1 MVETRS
7 GLTGGP
13 SQDDQGQHVV
23 EPRAVPQLNES
34 WRNRIPPPEQFKQG
48 EDIEIY
54 LLRLENWF
62 DVTRVNGNERA
73 QILLSI
79 IGSFAFKQIMNF
91 REGNLLESTYDQ
103 LKEVLVSRFAAKQT
117 VLYERV
123 KFRSVKQTNESITE
137 YIAKIKDLA
146 ARCKYPGAHFE
157 DILLEKF
164 ASSIKNDKIVDA
176 LVSDESMTWEKA
188 VKLAVVMEARDV
200 GKSGRSVVDVDLVKN
215 VKPCFRCGR
224 TNHTHDKCK
233 FKSYSCSN
241 CKQMGHLKVMCKS
254 TSSQTNH
261 SNQT

>member
-34 WRNRIPPPEQFKQG
+34 WRNRIPPPERFKQG

-62 DVTRVNGNERA
+62 DVTRVNVNERA

-137 YIAKIKDLA
+137 YIAKI
-146 ARCKYPGAHFE
+146 
-157 DILLEKF
+157 
-164 ASSIKNDKIVDA
+164 
-176 LVSDESMTWEKA
+176 
-188 VKLAVVMEARDV
+188 
-200 GKSGRSVVDVDLVKN
+200 
-215 VKPCFRCGR
+215 
-224 TNHTHDKCK
+224 
-233 FKSYSCSN
+233 
-241 CKQMGHLKVMCKS
+241 
-254 TSSQTNH
+254 
-261 SNQT
+261 